1 MAILHAVNEAREQTA
16 EKDAYQRKHT
26 GFDNV
31 VYHIN
36 ARAVIG
42 EYLRILFHICL

>member
-31 VYHIN
+31 VYHFN
-36 ARAVIG
+36 AGIVIG
-42 EYLRILFHICL
+42 KNLRILLRICL

>member
-16 EKDAYQRKHT
+16 EKNAYQRKHT
-26 GFDNV
+26 GLYNV

-36 ARAVIG
+36 AGVGIG